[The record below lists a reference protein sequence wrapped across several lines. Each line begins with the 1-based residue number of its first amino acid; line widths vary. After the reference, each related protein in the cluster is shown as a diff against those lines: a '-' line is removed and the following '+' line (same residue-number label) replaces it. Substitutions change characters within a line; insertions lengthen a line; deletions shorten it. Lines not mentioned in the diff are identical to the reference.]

1 LNDRRDDCVADRDI
15 RSFSARFSERKH
27 ARGPA
32 AEINERLITTYRRD
46 DAFHDLSRTERAKVA
61 AVEKLFHGLG
71 FVLGGPY
78 PLIDGHTRLGAHNVP
93 SV

>member
-1 LNDRRDDCVADRDI
+1 LDDRRDDCVADCDI

-32 AEINERLITTYRRD
+32 AEVNECLIPTYGGD
-46 DAFHDLSRTERAKVA
+46 NAFHDLSRTERAKVA
-61 AVEKLFHGLG
+61 AVEKLFHRLG
-71 FVLGGPY
+71 FALGGPY
-78 PLIDGHTRLGAHNVP
+78 PLIDGHTRSGAHNVP